1 MLVTKQ
7 FPLYFKQ
14 TYIVL
19 FLPYHRTK
27 SVVTNILQ
35 NIFFYVPQNT
45 VIQVTGQTMT
55 EYSFLG
61 GSVCI
66 YFLNVF
72 FQFLF
77 R

>member
-45 VIQVTGQTMT
+45 VIHGDR
-55 EYSFLG
+55 SNDDRIFILG
-61 GSVCI
+61 WVSVLFI
-66 YFLNVF
+66 YFSGFYL
-72 FQFLF
+72 Q
-77 R
+77 